1 MINIG
6 ELITDPDFA
15 QPGGINIIRRKCEIV
30 NHRPVPTETVLN
42 VPGIITIAS
51 DTSVEKLPEADR
63 STEDIHIFTHEQL
76 LTTGRKGRSPH
87 GEHGLKYVRI
97 TKNDTYPG
105 RSPHGE
111 HGLKS
116 CQLCLQLE
124 AYPSQC

>member
-15 QPGGINIIRRKCEIV
+15 QPGGINIIRRKCEII

-76 LTTGRKGRSPH
+76 LTTGRKDDVAVEGYLSDIVVWQGVKYIVMKCMDDTQYGFCRSTA
-87 GEHGLKYVRI
+87 
-97 TKNDTYPG
+97 TK
-105 RSPHGE
+105 
-111 HGLKS
+111 
-116 CQLCLQLE
+116 LE
-124 AYPSQC
+124 QDVM

>member
-15 QPGGINIIRRKCEIV
+15 QPGGVNFIRRKCDIV
-30 NHRPVPTETVLN
+30 NHRPSVTETVMN

-76 LTTGRKGRSPH
+76 FTTGRKDDVAVNDYLSDIVVWQGVKYIVMKCMDDTQYGFCRSTA
-87 GEHGLKYVRI
+87 
-97 TKNDTYPG
+97 TK
-105 RSPHGE
+105 
-111 HGLKS
+111 
-116 CQLCLQLE
+116 LE
-124 AYPSQC
+124 QDVM

>member
-15 QPGGINIIRRKCEIV
+15 QPGGVNFIRRKCDIV
-30 NHRPVPTETVLN
+30 NHRPSVTETVMN

-76 LTTGRKGRSPH
+76 FTTGRKDDVAVNDYLSDIVIWQGVKYIVMKCMDDTQYGFCRSTA
-87 GEHGLKYVRI
+87 
-97 TKNDTYPG
+97 TK
-105 RSPHGE
+105 
-111 HGLKS
+111 
-116 CQLCLQLE
+116 LE
-124 AYPSQC
+124 QDVM

>member
-30 NHRPVPTETVLN
+30 NHRPVPTETALN

-76 LTTGRKGRSPH
+76 LTTGRKDDVAVEDYLSDIVVWQGVKYIVMKCMDDTQYGFCRSTA
-87 GEHGLKYVRI
+87 
-97 TKNDTYPG
+97 TK
-105 RSPHGE
+105 
-111 HGLKS
+111 
-116 CQLCLQLE
+116 LE
-124 AYPSQC
+124 QDVM

>member
-76 LTTGRKGRSPH
+76 FTTGRKDDVAVNGYLSDIVIWQGVKYIVMKCLDDAQYGFCRSTA
-87 GEHGLKYVRI
+87 
-97 TKNDTYPG
+97 TKLGQDVM
-105 RSPHGE
+105 
-111 HGLKS
+111 
-116 CQLCLQLE
+116 
-124 AYPSQC
+124 

>member
-6 ELITDPDFA
+6 ELITDPDFS

-30 NHRPVPTETVLN
+30 NHRPVPTETALN

-76 LTTGRKGRSPH
+76 FTTGRKDDVAVNGYLSDIVIWQDVKYIVMKCMDDTQYGFCRSTA
-87 GEHGLKYVRI
+87 
-97 TKNDTYPG
+97 TKLGQDVM
-105 RSPHGE
+105 
-111 HGLKS
+111 
-116 CQLCLQLE
+116 
-124 AYPSQC
+124 

>member
-76 LTTGRKGRSPH
+76 FTTGRKDDVAVNDYLSDIVIWQGVKYIVMKCMDDTQYGFCRSTA
-87 GEHGLKYVRI
+87 
-97 TKNDTYPG
+97 TK
-105 RSPHGE
+105 
-111 HGLKS
+111 
-116 CQLCLQLE
+116 LE
-124 AYPSQC
+124 QDVM

>member
-15 QPGGINIIRRKCEIV
+15 QPGGVNFIRRKCDIV
-30 NHRPVPTETVLN
+30 NHRPSVTETAMN

-76 LTTGRKGRSPH
+76 FTTGRKDDVAVNDYLSDIVIWQGVKYIVMKCMDDTQYGFCRSTA
-87 GEHGLKYVRI
+87 
-97 TKNDTYPG
+97 TK
-105 RSPHGE
+105 
-111 HGLKS
+111 
-116 CQLCLQLE
+116 LE
-124 AYPSQC
+124 QDVM

>member
-76 LTTGRKGRSPH
+76 LTTGRKDDVAVNDYLSDIVVWQGVKYIVMKCMDDTQYGFCRSTA
-87 GEHGLKYVRI
+87 
-97 TKNDTYPG
+97 TK
-105 RSPHGE
+105 
-111 HGLKS
+111 
-116 CQLCLQLE
+116 LE
-124 AYPSQC
+124 QDVM

>member
-6 ELITDPDFA
+6 ELITDQDFA

-76 LTTGRKGRSPH
+76 LTTGRKDDVAVNDYLSDIVVWQGVKYIVMSCMDDTQYGFCRSTA
-87 GEHGLKYVRI
+87 
-97 TKNDTYPG
+97 TKLGQDVM
-105 RSPHGE
+105 
-111 HGLKS
+111 
-116 CQLCLQLE
+116 
-124 AYPSQC
+124 

>member
-15 QPGGINIIRRKCEIV
+15 QPGGINIIRRKCKIV

-42 VPGIITIAS
+42 IPGIITIAS

-76 LTTGRKGRSPH
+76 FTTGRKDDVAVNDYLSDIVVWQGVKYIVMSCMDDTQYGFCRSTA
-87 GEHGLKYVRI
+87 
-97 TKNDTYPG
+97 TK
-105 RSPHGE
+105 
-111 HGLKS
+111 
-116 CQLCLQLE
+116 LE
-124 AYPSQC
+124 QDVM

>member
-30 NHRPVPTETVLN
+30 NHRPVPTEIVLN

-76 LTTGRKGRSPH
+76 LTTGRKDDVAVEDYLSDIVVWQGVKYIVMKCMDDTQYGFCRSTA
-87 GEHGLKYVRI
+87 
-97 TKNDTYPG
+97 TK
-105 RSPHGE
+105 
-111 HGLKS
+111 
-116 CQLCLQLE
+116 LE
-124 AYPSQC
+124 QDVM

>member
-76 LTTGRKGRSPH
+76 LTTGRKDDVAVEDYLSDIVVWQGVKYIVIKCMDDTQYGFCRSTA
-87 GEHGLKYVRI
+87 
-97 TKNDTYPG
+97 TK
-105 RSPHGE
+105 
-111 HGLKS
+111 
-116 CQLCLQLE
+116 LE
-124 AYPSQC
+124 QDVM

>member
-76 LTTGRKGRSPH
+76 LTTGRKDDVAVNDYLSDIVVWQGV
-87 GEHGLKYVRI
+87 KYIVMSCMDDTQYGFCWSTA
-97 TKNDTYPG
+97 TKLGQDVM
-105 RSPHGE
+105 
-111 HGLKS
+111 
-116 CQLCLQLE
+116 
-124 AYPSQC
+124 

>member
-76 LTTGRKGRSPH
+76 LTTGRKDDVAVNDYLSDIVIWQGVKYIVMSCMDDTQYGFCRSMA
-87 GEHGLKYVRI
+87 
-97 TKNDTYPG
+97 TKLGQDVM
-105 RSPHGE
+105 
-111 HGLKS
+111 
-116 CQLCLQLE
+116 
-124 AYPSQC
+124 

>member
-76 LTTGRKGRSPH
+76 LTTGRKDDVAVEDYLSDIVVWQGVKYIVMKCMDDTQYGFCRSTA
-87 GEHGLKYVRI
+87 
-97 TKNDTYPG
+97 TK
-105 RSPHGE
+105 
-111 HGLKS
+111 
-116 CQLCLQLE
+116 LE
-124 AYPSQC
+124 QDVM

>member
-76 LTTGRKGRSPH
+76 LTTGRKDDTAVDGYLSDIVIWQGVKYIVMKCLDDTQYGFCRSTA
-87 GEHGLKYVRI
+87 
-97 TKNDTYPG
+97 TK
-105 RSPHGE
+105 
-111 HGLKS
+111 
-116 CQLCLQLE
+116 LE
-124 AYPSQC
+124 QDVM

>member
-15 QPGGINIIRRKCEIV
+15 QPGGVNFIRRKCDIV
-30 NHRPVPTETVLN
+30 NHRPSVTETVMN

-76 LTTGRKGRSPH
+76 FTTGRKDDVAVDDYLSDIVIWQGVKYIVMKCMDDTQYGFCRSTA
-87 GEHGLKYVRI
+87 
-97 TKNDTYPG
+97 TK
-105 RSPHGE
+105 
-111 HGLKS
+111 
-116 CQLCLQLE
+116 LE
-124 AYPSQC
+124 QDVM